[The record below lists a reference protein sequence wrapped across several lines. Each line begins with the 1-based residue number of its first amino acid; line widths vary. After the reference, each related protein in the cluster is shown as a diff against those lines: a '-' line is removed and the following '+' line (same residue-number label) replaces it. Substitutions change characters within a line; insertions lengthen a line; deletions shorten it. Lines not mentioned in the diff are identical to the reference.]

1 MELHPR
7 VQLEPPFHTGVF
19 VGGVVVDDHVE
30 SVRVTET
37 WQGETVWDGT
47 VEVFDL
53 LDHPTAERA
62 YAWAH
67 ETDEG
72 GTRYVA
78 VLHETP
84 IDSPQAAVR
93 AAIVSE
99 HRGP

>member
-1 MELHPR
+1 M
-7 VQLEPPFHTGVF
+7 
-19 VGGVVVDDHVE
+19 E

-67 ETDEG
+67 EADSG

-78 VLHETP
+78 VLNEPP
-84 IDSPQAAVR
+84 IYSPQAAVQAAVVAEVKER
-93 AAIVSE
+93 ARRE
-99 HRGP
+99 WPD